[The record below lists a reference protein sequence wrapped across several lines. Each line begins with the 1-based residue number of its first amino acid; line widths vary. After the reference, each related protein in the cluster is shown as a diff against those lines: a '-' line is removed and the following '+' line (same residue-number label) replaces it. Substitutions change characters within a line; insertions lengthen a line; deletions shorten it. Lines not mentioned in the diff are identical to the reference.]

1 MKRLHL
7 TFGALVV
14 IVFLLT
20 GQYMNF
26 QNPKVRELA
35 DEGTRMMFRSRHIY
49 LLLAGLVNLGLGVY
63 FTYRV
68 ARWRKILQIAGS
80 VLILLAPLLM
90 TAAFFYEPTLK
101 GLKRTFTLPAIVAL
115 FAGVFLHLFSGIR
128 QGGEL
133 RNRTKQHERN

>member
-7 TFGALVV
+7 IFGVLVV
-14 IVFLLT
+14 LVFLLT
-20 GQYMNF
+20 GQYMDF
-26 QNPKVRELA
+26 QEPKVRELT

-49 LLLAGLVNLGLGVY
+49 LLLAGLINVGVGVY

-128 QGGEL
+128 QGDDP
-133 RNRTKQHERN
+133 RSHTKQHGSA

>member
-7 TFGALVV
+7 TFGVLVV

-20 GQYMNF
+20 GQYMDF
-26 QNPKVRELA
+26 QSPKVRELA

-63 FTYRV
+63 FTYRA
-68 ARWRKILQIAGS
+68 ARWRKLLQIAGS

-90 TAAFFYEPTLK
+90 TAAFFYEPTLN
-101 GLKRTFTLPAIVAL
+101 GLKRTFTLPAVVAL
-115 FAGVFLHLFSGIR
+115 FAGVFLHLFGGIR
-128 QGGEL
+128 QAGEP
-133 RNRTKQHERN
+133 RSRTKPHEA